1 MLPSQLAMSEDNI
14 PALVRTIASEAKQA
28 SRALAA
34 AGTAQKNAV
43 LRRVIEALRGADG
56 QVVLDANERDMG
68 FAQDANLSA
77 AMLDR
82 LRLDKTR
89 LLGIASDLEA
99 VLRLPD
105 PVGQVDSL
113 RKLESGIAA
122 GRMSVPLGVIAMIYE
137 SRPNVTADAAALCIK
152 SGNACVLRGGKE
164 AFHSAQALTQL
175 FEASLIAEGLP
186 KAAVSLLPTTLR
198 EATLT
203 LLSLD
208 DLIDLAIPRGGEGL
222 IRFVVENAR
231 VPVIKHYKGVC
242 HVYVD
247 ATADYIKAERILVNA
262 KVQRP
267 SACNAAE
274 TLLVDRAVASQMLP
288 GLCKAVADKKVELRG
303 CDETRALFPRAKPV
317 TEVDFDTEYTD
328 YVLNVRVV
336 DGLEGALAHIARH
349 GTLHTEAIV
358 TENYARAQRFLRE
371 VDASAVLVNASTRFN
386 DGAQLG
392 LGSEIGISTSKLH
405 AYGPMGLNELCT
417 KKWVVYGDGQI
428 RA

>member
-1 MLPSQLAMSEDNI
+1 MLPSTLAMSEDNI

-43 LRRVIEALRGADG
+43 LRRVIEALRGAEG

-89 LLGIASDLEA
+89 LLGIAGDLEA

-113 RKLESGIAA
+113 RKLESGISA

-175 FEASLIAEGLP
+175 FETSLSAEGLP

-274 TLLVDRAVASQMLP
+274 TLLVDRAIASQMLP
-288 GLCKAVADKKVELRG
+288 GLCKAVADKRVELRG

-358 TENYARAQRFLRE
+358 TENYAHAQRFLRE

>member
-1 MLPSQLAMSEDNI
+1 MSEENI
-14 PALVRTIASEAKQA
+14 PALVRKIATDAKLA
-28 SRALAA
+28 SRSLAA

-43 LRRVIEALRGADG
+43 LRRVVESLRGAQG
-56 QVVLDANERDMG
+56 QAVLDANERDMG

-89 LLGIASDLEA
+89 VLGIASDLEA

-105 PVGQVDSL
+105 PVGQIDSL
-113 RKLESGIAA
+113 RTLESGIAA

-137 SRPNVTADAAALCIK
+137 SRPNVTADAAALCLK
-152 SGNACVLRGGKE
+152 SGNACVLRSGKE
-164 AFHSAQALTQL
+164 AFHSAQALAQL
-175 FEASLIAEGLP
+175 FEEALAAEKLP

-198 EATLT
+198 EATLE
-203 LLSLD
+203 LLGLD
-208 DLIDLAIPRGGEGL
+208 GLIDLAIPRGGEGL

-247 ATADYIKAERILVNA
+247 ASADYRKAERILVNA

-274 TLLVDRAVASQMLP
+274 TLLVDRVVAREMLP
-288 GLCKAVADKKVELRG
+288 GLCKAVADKNVEVRG
-303 CDETRALFPRAKPV
+303 CSETRALFARAKPV
-317 TEVDFDTEYTD
+317 TEADFDTEYTD
-328 YVLNVRVV
+328 YVINVRVV
-336 DGLEGALAHIARH
+336 DGLDGALAHIARH

-358 TENYARAQRFLRE
+358 TENYAHAQRFLRE

-405 AYGPMGLNELCT
+405 AYGPMGLAELCT